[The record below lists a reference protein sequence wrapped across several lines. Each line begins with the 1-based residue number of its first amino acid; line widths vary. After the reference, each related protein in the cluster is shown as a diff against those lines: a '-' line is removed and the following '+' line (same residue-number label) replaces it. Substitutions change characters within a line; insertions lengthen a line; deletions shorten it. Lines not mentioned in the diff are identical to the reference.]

1 MSGLSTTLGGRWW
14 AKALGLL
21 LIPVLIATGLL
32 AATWNSDTRLSKV
45 QAAIVNLDK
54 AVTLNGKTVPM
65 GRQLSAQL
73 ISAEEGQNFTWVLAD
88 ASHASDGLKAGRY
101 AAVVTIPENFSA
113 AATSYAGTA
122 SSAEQATIDV
132 ATSPVAGIADTAIG
146 QSVAQAAAIALNQTL
161 TEGYLD
167 QVYIG
172 FNTTGTQFQ
181 TVADASKKLADGSAQ
196 LSSGLYQITS
206 NGGLVKTG
214 GSSLVSGL
222 SQYTSGATASA
233 SGASQLAS
241 GLAQLSANSA
251 SLRSGVAKLDSGIGD
266 YRDGLVLYTD
276 GATGILTGVPG
287 QADLLTAIRQYD
299 DKILAGNK
307 GDATAWATD
316 AGTAAGTVSSVTS
329 SLTALAPDA
338 KALSADLGT
347 RAASAITAAT
357 TISCPD
363 ALKSLGQAYCDAYAQ
378 GLADAAKAS
387 KTAVAAE
394 IDKTGTT
401 KQTLAQLTAGMAGA
415 AGALGANVPTVQA
428 VVTDTTPLVV
438 AANNAPTADLLAQEK
453 AGATKL
459 IPGGAGLVAGL
470 DQMRAGV
477 STGQQSLVYGINT
490 YTGGVDQSA
499 SGAQQLSSGLA
510 QLSSGGTTLLSGAQQ
525 YVSGVGQ
532 LVDGVDQAAPGAAQL
547 ADGTKQLA
555 DGLAKGATQLP
566 SYTTEDRTQLSKVV
580 ASPISVSSLDGLV
593 QPGAALAAL
602 LMILALW
609 AGAFATYTVLP
620 AVRRRL
626 ALSSSATASLVVD
639 ALRPGLIIVL
649 AQALLVSA
657 IGEAFIKLPAY
668 RWLQLTLLLL
678 VAGVAF
684 VAVNHALSA
693 WAKGAGRVVGVAV
706 AVITLATAL
715 TSTVPGWLD
724 AIRPLSPLSPAY
736 DAVRAVVSGGPGLT
750 AGVFTLIA
758 WTLMGAVFSVAA
770 ILRART
776 VSPAALVAVA

>member
-1 MSGLSTTLGGRWW
+1 MSRLSSTLGGRWW
-14 AKALGLL
+14 LKALGLL

-32 AATWNSDTRLSKV
+32 AATWKSDTRLSKI
-45 QAAIVNLDK
+45 QAAIVNNDK
-54 AVTLNGKTVPM
+54 AVTIGGQTVPM

-88 ASHASDGLKAGRY
+88 ASHASDGLKSGRY

-122 SSAEQATIDV
+122 SNAEQATIDV
-132 ATSPVAGIADTAIG
+132 ATSPVAGIADTAVG

-167 QVYIG
+167 QVYVG

-181 TVADASKKLADGSAQ
+181 TVADAAKKLADGSAQ

-214 GSSLVSGL
+214 GSSLVSGI
-222 SQYTSGATASA
+222 SQYTSGASQSA
-233 SGASQLAS
+233 TGASQLAS
-241 GLAQLSANSA
+241 GLSQLSANSA
-251 SLRSGVAKLDSGIGD
+251 SLRSGVTKLDAGIGT
-266 YRDGLVLYTD
+266 YRDGLVQYTD

-287 QADLLTAIRQYD
+287 QADLLTAIRNYD
-299 DKILAGNK
+299 DQILAGTK

-316 AGTAAGTVSSVTS
+316 AGTAAGTVTAVTS
-329 SLTALAPDA
+329 TLTTLAPDA
-338 KALSADLGT
+338 KALSGDLDT
-347 RAASAITAAT
+347 RAAAAIADAT
-357 TISCPD
+357 SSTNLPCPQ
-363 ALKSLGQAYCDAYAQ
+363 GQQQAYCDAYAQ
-378 GLADAAKAS
+378 GVADAAKAS
-387 KTAVAAE
+387 KPAVAAA
-394 IDKTGTT
+394 IDKTGAT
-401 KQTLAQLTAGMAGA
+401 KQTLAQLTAAMASA
-415 AGALGANVPTVQA
+415 TSALGANVPTVQA

-438 AANNAPTADLLAQEK
+438 AANNTPTTDLLAKEK
-453 AGATKL
+453 AGATAL

-477 STGQQSLVYGINT
+477 SVGQLSLEYGINA

-499 SGAQQLSSGLA
+499 AGASQLASGLG

-532 LVDGVDQAAPGAAQL
+532 LVDGVSQTSTGASQL

-555 DGLAKGATQLP
+555 DGLAKGATQVP

-602 LMILALW
+602 LMVLALW
-609 AGAFATYTVLP
+609 AGALATYTVLP

-626 ALSSSATASLVVD
+626 ALSSSATAALVVD
-639 ALRPGLIIVL
+639 ALRPGLVIVL
-649 AQALLVSA
+649 VQALLVSA
-657 IGEAFIKLPAY
+657 IGEAFIRLSAY
-668 RWLQLTLLLL
+668 RWLELTLVLL
-678 VAGVAF
+678 VAAVAF
-684 VAVNHALSA
+684 VAVNHALAA
-693 WAKGAGRVVGVAV
+693 WAKGAGRVAGVAV

-715 TSTVPGWLD
+715 TSAVPGWLD

-736 DAVRAVVSGGPGLT
+736 DAVRAAISGGPGIT

-758 WTLMGAVFSVAA
+758 WTLLGALFSVAA

-776 VSPAALVAVA
+776 VSPAALATVS